1 MSTNSLPAH
10 LHSTLHRA
18 VHTQRAKG
26 HSCHWR
32 HSLPILAARSMAP
45 AALMLLLLLATA
57 PVLLLLL
64 ALYYLCVGLLSEL
77 RLVTSHDWNL
87 IAAKGTVGPL
97 ATRQQQCPTRCSC
110 LRQ

>member
-10 LHSTLHRA
+10 LHRTLHSA
-18 VHTQRAKG
+18 VDTQRAKG
-26 HSCHWR
+26 DSCHWR

-64 ALYYLCVGLLSEL
+64 ALYYLCVGLLSGL
-77 RLVTSHDWNL
+77 RLVASHDWNL